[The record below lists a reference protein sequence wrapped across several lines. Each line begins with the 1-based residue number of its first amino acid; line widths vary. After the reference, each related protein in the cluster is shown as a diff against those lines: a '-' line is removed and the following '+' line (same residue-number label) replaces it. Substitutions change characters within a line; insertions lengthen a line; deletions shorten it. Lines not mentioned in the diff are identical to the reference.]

1 MPLQEVPRLPIRG
14 GRIAIAGLGTVGLAV
29 ARALDAG
36 AISGLRLTAVAVRDA
51 ARARAALAALAEPPE
66 VVTAFDALE
75 PRADIVLECA
85 PSQHLPAIVRPFVAA
100 GKTAIVLSCGALLDH
115 EDLVAT
121 ARAHGG
127 QIVVPTGALLGL
139 DAVTAAAEGTIRT
152 VRMIT
157 RKPVRGLV
165 GAPYLAENGIEIG
178 GITEPM
184 RIFAGSPREAARGFP
199 ANLNVAVALSL
210 AGIGPDRTEL
220 EIWANPGLERNT
232 HRIEVEADAARFA
245 MTIENV
251 PTDENPRTG
260 RITALSV
267 IAYLRKLTA
276 PLRVGT

>member
-1 MPLQEVPRLPIRG
+1 MPSQNLSERSARG
-14 GRIAIAGLGTVGLAV
+14 GRVAIAGLGAVGLAV
-29 ARALDAG
+29 ARALDG
-36 AISGLRLTAVAVRDA
+36 GGIPGLTLTAVAVRNVGK
-51 ARARAALAALAEPPE
+51 ARAALDGF
-66 VVTAFDALE
+66 VTRPAIVPAIEELE
-75 PRADIVLECA
+75 PHADIVLECA
-85 PSQHLPAIVRPFVAA
+85 PADLLPAIVRPFVAA
-100 GKTAIVLSCGALLDH
+100 GKTAVVLSCGALLEN
-115 EDLVAT
+115 EDLVAV

-139 DAVTAAAEGTIRT
+139 DAVTAAAEGTIHA

-165 GAPYLAENGIEIG
+165 GAPYLVENGIAIA
-178 GITEPM
+178 GITEPL
-184 RIFAGSPREAARGFP
+184 RIFSGSPREAARGFP

-220 EIWANPGLERNT
+220 EIWADPRLDRNT
-232 HRIEVEADAARFA
+232 HRIEVEADAARFS

-260 RITALSV
+260 RITAQSV
-267 IAYLRKLTA
+267 IAYLRKRAA